1 MISPP
6 DALTV
11 TASGVHAISSS
22 VRRMGVTP
30 PASIR
35 LTTSFRLSRQPG
47 LSHYLEDQVSSQ
59 RFDLT
64 TAVAKT
70 VIPTAENMSAVF
82 GKDGVETD
90 IQVGQMRQT
99 LGKPGFDWLFNKH

>member
-1 MISPP
+1 MLRRIRP
-6 DALTV
+6 
-11 TASGVHAISSS
+11 S
-22 VRRMGVTP
+22 VILGRQFLAR
-30 PASIR
+30 
-35 LTTSFRLSRQPG
+35 RQPCSRVS
-47 LSHYLEDQVSSQ
+47 LDSMVSQIHLENQVSSQ

-64 TAVAKT
+64 TGEVKT

-82 GKDGVETD
+82 GKDGVETE